1 MMVSN
6 LGVLPFE
13 ADFGDLR
20 LEALWGPS
28 VFVGIEGEQMIGA
41 ATVRGAIHLLHSSYT
56 PIASLL
62 ETTEQVL
69 RVAGTQVAHLKAEW
83 VAVTCSR
90 RTTPP
95 LPPLPF

>member
-1 MMVSN
+1 LQGIAQFELQVGACEMMVSN
-6 LGVLPFE
+6 LGALPFE
-13 ADFGDLR
+13 AEFGELR

-41 ATVRGAIHLLHSSYT
+41 ATVRGAIHLLHSSHT

-69 RVAGTQVAHLKAEW
+69 RVAV
-83 VAVTCSR
+83 S
-90 RTTPP
+90 
-95 LPPLPF
+95 

>member
-1 MMVSN
+1 MKRDDRTLPTRVTSPPAMELYSARGGP
-6 LGVLPFE
+6 LGSVV
-13 ADFGDLR
+13 
-20 LEALWGPS
+20 GPS

-69 RVAGTQVAHLKAEW
+69 RVAV
-83 VAVTCSR
+83 S
-90 RTTPP
+90 
-95 LPPLPF
+95 